1 MTPEML
7 ATLTEQVAELVQTYS
22 NNYLQFQRA
31 TYNETQVRVDFVNR
45 FFKLLGWDVDNERG
59 LPQHLR
65 EVTHE
70 ATVVVEEDGVHRS
83 KKPDYSFKVGTEV
96 LYFLETKKPAVNL
109 TIDAAPAFQLRR
121 YGWSGNLKVSV
132 LTNFTDLYIYD
143 CSVRPREGD
152 DIGVAMIAHYHF
164 DEYVERFEEIY
175 NMLSKEAVLT
185 GQFERHFGNI
195 QGALRREPFDQYF
208 LDQIRAWRM
217 MLGEDILCNNP
228 NVDAETLNIFVQRVL
243 NRTIF
248 LRICEDRCFENYESL
263 KAITTYQDLRTMFA
277 AADQKYDSG
286 LFELLEEDR
295 LTVSDS
301 VIIEIFQSLYYPN
314 NSYEFYRYIK
324 NKNAEVISKKEGDP
338 HLPKRKDG
346 SLINDPDILYLTED
360 IEFAATSQSAANKAS
375 AGPYNGE
382 FERFITRLET
392 KLSDKRL
399 KFITKPEKGDGTAY
413 TTGDF
418 AEILKQFLGY
428 IEKCNVTII
437 DLSAIPF
444 EVLSIVI
451 SLLSRIIFDFAFHYS
466 KLRHHEGKVN
476 DIPFMLVCEE
486 AHNYIPKSGGAEYA
500 ASKHSIERIAKEG
513 RKYGLSLMVV
523 SQRPSEV
530 SDTIFSQCNNF
541 VVLKLTNINDQN
553 CIKNLLPDNNS
564 SLVDVLPTL
573 SAGECLIVGDAAPLP
588 AVIKMDMPNPI
599 PNSSNV
605 NVYDEWNKNWIDIAF
620 ETVIKRWW
628 KE

>member
-1 MTPEML
+1 MSMRQADSAIRGYLYQFNKSIYEILQLADGAEITLEGVIEDIDIQSLSSTTTIQCKYHEDKKFKISDVAAPILEMFSHYCECN
-7 ATLTEQVAELVQTYS
+7 A
-22 NNYLQFQRA
+22 
-31 TYNETQVRVDFVNR
+31 
-45 FFKLLGWDVDNERG
+45 LGKSVSYILYAYYVDNPNSIDIDSILG
-59 LPQHLR
+59 FLSTTKDKDIQ
-65 EVTHE
+65 TKYF
-70 ATVVVEEDGVHRS
+70 HR
-83 KKPDYSFKVGTEV
+83 
-96 LYFLETKKPAVNL
+96 
-109 TIDAAPAFQLRR
+109 
-121 YGWSGNLKVSV
+121 
-132 LTNFTDLYIYD
+132 
-143 CSVRPREGD
+143 
-152 DIGVAMIAHYHF
+152 
-164 DEYVERFEEIY
+164 
-175 NMLSKEAVLT
+175 
-185 GQFERHFGNI
+185 
-195 QGALRREPFDQYF
+195 
-208 LDQIRAWRM
+208 
-217 MLGEDILCNNP
+217 
-228 NVDAETLNIFVQRVL
+228 
-243 NRTIF
+243 
-248 LRICEDRCFENYESL
+248 
-263 KAITTYQDLRTMFA
+263 
-277 AADQKYDSG
+277 
-286 LFELLEEDR
+286 
-295 LTVSDS
+295 
-301 VIIEIFQSLYYPN
+301 
-314 NSYEFYRYIK
+314 
-324 NKNAEVISKKEGDP
+324 
-338 HLPKRKDG
+338 
-346 SLINDPDILYLTED
+346 
-360 IEFAATSQSAANKAS
+360 
-375 AGPYNGE
+375 
-382 FERFITRLET
+382 
-392 KLSDKRL
+392 
-399 KFITKPEKGDGTAY
+399 
-413 TTGDF
+413 
-418 AEILKQFLGY
+418 
-428 IEKCNVTII
+428 II